1 MKTKDKILQIALQLF
16 NEQGFRTVTVE
27 NICEKLGISKGNFNY
42 HFRKKERLIE
52 LLYDSMVAEV
62 NELVSAIPFE
72 DAKVSYFL
80 QTHKAL
86 FHIQAK
92 YRFFF
97 LNFFEILNHY
107 PVIKEKYLQRY
118 ELEKTFALQSLKVY
132 MEKGVLRNDIRAEE
146 LDRIIE
152 VGYVLNNS
160 WAVDAEI
167 HFSGNEHQKMIHYL
181 KLCCGRLEPYLSP
194 EAKKE
199 YLAYFDRLQKEITV

>member
-1 MKTKDKILQIALQLF
+1 MYTALQLF

-27 NICEKLGISKGNFNY
+27 NICEKLEISKGNFNY
-42 HFRKKERLIE
+42 HFRKKESLIE
-52 LLYDSMVAEV
+52 LLYDSMVEEV
-62 NELVSAIPFE
+62 HKLISEIPFE

-80 QTHKAL
+80 ETHQAL

-97 LNFFEILNHY
+97 LNLFEILSHY
-107 PVIKEKYLQRY
+107 PSIKEKYLQRY
-118 ELEKTFALQSLKVY
+118 ELEKSFAFQSLKIY
-132 MEKGVLRNDIRAEE
+132 MEKGVLRKDIREEE

-167 HFSGNEHQKMIHYL
+167 HFQGNEQQKMIHYL
-181 KLCCGRLEPYLSP
+181 QLCCGRLEPYLSS
-194 EAKKE
+194 AARKE
-199 YLAYFDRLQKEITV
+199 YLAYFDRLQKEMPV